1 MSGTSKVTEV
11 VALRL
16 PIEVAKKARLNAEKQ
31 ERTLSQYLARIVTLQ
46 VMRKR

>member
-1 MSGTSKVTEV
+1 MSGTSKLTEV

-16 PIEVAKKARLNAEKQ
+16 PVDVAKKAKINAEKQ
-31 ERTLSQYLARIVTLQ
+31 ERTLSQYLARIVTTQ